1 MTLIQFFRLFN
12 RNLNLLLLSALSL
25 AVVTYLLTR
34 NLPKTYE
41 SSTEIYTG
49 IASGI
54 DIGAVDV
61 LKVDYLTTSTEFDNL
76 LNIIQS
82 DATLEEV
89 GMRLLVQHMML
100 DSADPA
106 YISEENYEHFKY
118 KMPDSIKNI
127 LLDPY
132 SVENTLR
139 RVRYYREKY
148 WFDERVKLTFDM
160 EASPYSRKA
169 IDNIRVRRIQSSDL
183 INISYS
189 FNDPGIAQNTLLILT
204 EVFRNNVA
212 KIKSGQSE
220 GAVRYFSEKVAEAA
234 KALNE
239 AEDNLQNFRI
249 ENRVINYQEQTKSLA
264 IRKESMEEAYQD
276 ELAAQRA
283 AKAAVEKIE
292 EQLSLNNV
300 MIQLGQDFLNT
311 KTELIDLRAQIAELE
326 TYLNDADLL
335 QRLRDKAQKLE
346 EKARNILSKRFQY
359 SRTTDGVPVTRLI
372 NEWITHILEYDA
384 TTARV
389 AVFQERKSYFQREYD
404 KYAPLGSMFARLE
417 RDISI
422 KEKNYLEML
431 NSLNQALLRQRGDME
446 ATGGQVVTQA
456 PEYPRKAE
464 AGKEKLLILVA
475 GVFGFVLPL
484 LFILLRELLDQSI
497 RTPERGEELT
507 GLKLL
512 GAYPDLTARSQV
524 KNVNFEWLHEK
535 ASGLLVQNLRLQSL
549 HKGSKH
555 LAKNILV
562 FSTRAKDGK
571 QLTTHVLANEL
582 SALNMRVLVMAPKAL
597 PESEKPYYDYVVYE
611 NDTKFLNSEHITE
624 LVPLGFDP
632 MLYDY
637 IFMIVDGILTN
648 PYPLNLLPQFHFSVC
663 VTGAFR
669 DWNRADKVALEELSQ
684 TMGQEPL
691 LLLNGVEPDFMSSV
705 LGEIEKQRSWVRRFI
720 KGILS
725 LQLKSSGRSFNTKG
739 SSNGKPERL

>member
-1 MTLIQFFRLFN
+1 M
-12 RNLNLLLLSALSL
+12 LLSALTL
-25 AVVTYLLTR
+25 AVVTYVLTL
-34 NLPKTYE
+34 NSPKSYTSE
-41 SSTEIYTG
+41 TEIYTG

-76 LNIIQS
+76 LNIIKS

-100 DSADPA
+100 DSADPD

-118 KMPDSIKNI
+118 KISDSVRDI

-132 SVENTLR
+132 SVDNTLR
-139 RVRYYREKY
+139 RLRFYREKY
-148 WFDERVKLTFDM
+148 WYDEKIKLTFDA
-160 EASPYSRKA
+160 EASPYSIKA
-169 IDNIRVRRIQSSDL
+169 IKNIRVRRIQSSDL
-183 INISYS
+183 ISISYS
-189 FNDPGIAQNTLLILT
+189 FNDPGIAQNTLKILT

-220 GAVRYFSEKVAEAA
+220 GAVRYFSEKVEEAAEA
-234 KALNE
+234 LNA
-239 AEDNLQNFRI
+239 AEDRLQDFRI
-249 ENRVINYQEQTKSLA
+249 ENSVINYQEQTKSLA

-311 KTELIDLRAQIAELE
+311 KTELIELRSQIAELE

-335 QRLRDKAQKLE
+335 QRLRAKAQKLE
-346 EKARNILSKRFQY
+346 EQARAILSKRFQY
-359 SRTTDGVPVTRLI
+359 SRTTDGVPVSRLI
-372 NEWITHILEYDA
+372 NEWITYMLEYDA

-389 AVFQERKSYFQREYD
+389 QVFQARKQYFQKEYD

-446 ATGGQVVTQA
+446 ASGGQVVTQ
-456 PEYPRKAE
+456 PPQYPRKAE
-464 AGKEKLLILVA
+464 LGKEKLLILVA
-475 GVFGFVLPL
+475 GVFGF
-484 LFILLRELLDQSI
+484 LFPFFFIVARELLDQSI

-524 KNVNFEWLHEK
+524 KKVNFEWLHEK
-535 ASGLLVQNLRLQSL
+535 ASGLMVQNLRLHAL
-549 HKGSKH
+549 NKGSKH

-562 FSTRAKDGK
+562 FSTRGRDGK

-582 SALNMRVLVMAPKAL
+582 SALNMRVLVMAPKLL
-597 PESEKPYYDYVVYE
+597 PEQEKPYYDYVVYE

-637 IFMIVDGILTN
+637 IFMVIEGILTN
-648 PYPLNLLPQFHFSVC
+648 PYPLNLLPQFHFGIC

-669 DWNRADKVALEELSQ
+669 DWNRADKVALEEITS
-684 TMGQEPL
+684 TMGQAPT
-691 LLLNGVEPDFMSSV
+691 LLLNGVEPDFMATV

-725 LQLKSSGRSFNTKG
+725 LQLKSSGRSFNKNG
-739 SSNGKPERL
+739 NGKEKVERL